1 MGAEQAPAPHINHMP
16 KISKRLKEAKA
27 KIEKDKLYSLEEAIK
42 LVKENATAKFD
53 ESIEVHI
60 NLGIDPKQSDQ
71 QVRPTLTL
79 PHGTGKKIR
88 VAAFVDGANESAA
101 KEAGADVVATE
112 EYLTKMIQTGK
123 IDFDVAVAVPAM
135 MPKLAKAARLLGPR
149 GLMPNPKTDTVGPDI
164 AKMIKEQK
172 AGKVSYKNDNTGNI
186 HMAVGKASF
195 SENQLLENITTAINA
210 VKKAKPAASK
220 GTFIKSITI
229 TSSMG
234 PAVKVDTTSI

>member
-1 MGAEQAPAPHINHMP
+1 MP